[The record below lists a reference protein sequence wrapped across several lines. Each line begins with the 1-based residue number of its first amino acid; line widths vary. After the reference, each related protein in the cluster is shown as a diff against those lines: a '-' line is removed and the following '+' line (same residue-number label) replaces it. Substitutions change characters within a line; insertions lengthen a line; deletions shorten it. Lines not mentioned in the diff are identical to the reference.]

1 MLNLFQVSGV
11 SMMPSYKPR
20 QYVFSFASRNIK
32 KDDVIV
38 FKDSKNEKFIKRV
51 SWVNNEK
58 FKVQSDNKNY
68 PSVILGKVLE
78 TKDII
83 GKVIFKF

>member
-11 SMMPSYKPR
+11 SMLPSYKPR
-20 QYVFSFASRNIK
+20 QYILSYASTNIK
-32 KDDVIV
+32 KDDVVV
-38 FKDSKNEKFIKRV
+38 FRDKNNEKFIKRV
-51 SWVNNEK
+51 SWVDDKK
-58 FKVQSDNKNY
+58 FKVQSDNTNY
-68 PSVILGKVLE
+68 PSTTLDKELL

>member
-20 QYVFSFASRNIK
+20 QYVLSFASRNIK

>member
-11 SMMPSYKPR
+11 SMLPSYKPR
-20 QYVFSFASRNIK
+20 QYILSYASTNIK

-38 FKDSKNEKFIKRV
+38 FRDKNNEKFIKRV
-51 SWVNNEK
+51 SWVDDKK
-58 FKVQSDNKNY
+58 FKVQSDNTNY
-68 PSVILGKVLE
+68 PSTTLDKVLQ